1 MPDNTLRAR
10 DEAFWQTFAD
20 RYDVEPGPLNLENG
34 YFGRMSRTVVEEYQ
48 RNIELINRS
57 NSVYVRQRFEQDDSL
72 KIRAQLARLIGAPAD
87 SVALTRN
94 ASEGLQSLIRNYNRL
109 QPGDQVLICDLEY
122 DTVKGAMRWLARNR
136 GVEVVEIEHAHPA
149 TFDSLLNTYRETF
162 ARYPRL
168 KLMALTHVTHRTG
181 LVMPVQAI
189 AAAAK
194 EHGIDVILDGAHALG
209 QIEFDLTELGI
220 YFAGFN
226 LHKWIGAPLTL
237 GFIYI
242 APERLADID
251 PDMGEMHFPVTDIR
265 ARTPYSTPNIPALL
279 TLPLVLEEHHAM
291 GGAAAKGS
299 RLNHLRNLWV
309 RPARELP
316 GIEVLTPDDPRLYC
330 GITSMR
336 FIAQTDQQAMVERL
350 LNRYN
355 LFTVVRTGAACG
367 PCIRI
372 TPGLTTTAEHMTRL
386 TRALTLLSNDNTGS
400 CRSEHARDGRE
411 R

>member
-1 MPDNTLRAR
+1 MPDNTRRAR
-10 DEAFWQTFAD
+10 DEMFWQTFAD
-20 RYDVEPGPLNLENG
+20 RYEVEPGPINLENG
-34 YFGRMSRTVVEEYQ
+34 YFGRMSRTVIEEYQ

-57 NSVYVRQRFEQDDSL
+57 NSTYVRQRFEQADSTR
-72 KIRAQLARLIGAPAD
+72 IRSQVAHLIGAPAD
-87 SVALTRN
+87 SIALTRN
-94 ASEGLQSLIRNYNRL
+94 ASDGLQALIRNYNRL

-136 GVEVVEIEHAHPA
+136 GVEVIEIEHAHPA
-149 TFDSLLNTYRETF
+149 SFDSLLATYREAF
-162 ARYPRL
+162 ARHPRL

-189 AAAAK
+189 AAAAR

-209 QIEFDLTELGI
+209 QMEFDLEALGI
-220 YFAGFN
+220 AFAGYN

-251 PDMGEMHFPVTDIR
+251 PDMGEMHFPVTDVR

-279 TLPLVLEEHHAM
+279 TLPLVLEEHRAM
-291 GGAAAKGS
+291 GGAAAKGA
-299 RLNHLRNLWV
+299 RLNYLRNLWV
-309 RPARELP
+309 DKVRALP
-316 GIEVLTPDDPRLYC
+316 EIEVMTPDDPRLYC

-336 FIAQTDQQAMVERL
+336 FTRHVDQQLMVERL
-350 LNRYN
+350 LNDYN
-355 LFTVVRTGAACG
+355 LFTVTRSGAACG

-372 TPGLTTTAEHMTRL
+372 TPGLITTAADMARL
-386 TRALTLLSNDNTGS
+386 SSALTEL
-400 CRSEHARDGRE
+400 R
-411 R
+411 

>member
-1 MPDNTLRAR
+1 MPDNTRRAR

-34 YFGRMSRTVVEEYQ
+34 YFGRMSRTVIEEYQ

-57 NSVYVRQRFEQDDSL
+57 NSVYVRQRFEQGDSL
-72 KIRAQLARLIGAPAD
+72 KIRAQLARLIGVPAD
-87 SVALTRN
+87 SIALTRN

-109 QPGDQVLICDLEY
+109 QPGDQVLVCDLEY

-136 GVEVVEIEHAHPA
+136 GVEVIEIEHAHPA
-149 TFDSLLNTYRETF
+149 TFDSLLNTYREAF

-209 QIEFDLTELGI
+209 QLEFDLTDPGI
-220 YFAGFN
+220 AFAGYN

-251 PDMGEMHFPVTDIR
+251 PDMGEMHFPPTDIR
-265 ARTPYSTPNIPALL
+265 ARTSYSTPNIPALL
-279 TLPLVLEEHHAM
+279 TLPLVLEEHWAM
-291 GGAAAKGS
+291 GGASAKGA
-299 RLNHLRNLWV
+299 RLNYLRNRWV
-309 RPARELP
+309 GAARQLP
-316 GIEVLTPDDPRLYC
+316 GVEVLTPDDPRLYC

-336 FIAQTDQQAMVERL
+336 FTRHADQQLMVQRL
-350 LNRYN
+350 LNEYN
-355 LFTVVRTGAACG
+355 LFTVTRSGAACG

-372 TPGLTTTAEHMTRL
+372 TPGLTTTAADMDVL
-386 TRALTLLSNDNTGS
+386 ARALTELG
-400 CRSEHARDGRE
+400 
-411 R
+411 

>member
-10 DEAFWQTFAD
+10 DEAFWRTFAD
-20 RYDVEPGPLNLENG
+20 RYEVQPGPINLENG

-57 NSVYVRQRFEQDDSL
+57 NSVYVRQRFEQGESQ
-72 KIRAQLARLIGAPAD
+72 KISSQVAGLIGVAAE

-94 ASEGLQSLIRNYNRL
+94 ATDGLQALIRNYNRL
-109 QPGDQVLICDLEY
+109 QPGDQVLFSDLEY

-136 GVEVVEIEHAHPA
+136 GVEVIEIEHPHPA
-149 TFDSLLNTYRETF
+149 SFDSLLNTYREAFT
-162 ARYPRL
+162 RYPRL

-189 AAAAK
+189 AAAAR

-209 QIEFDLTELGI
+209 QFEFDLNELGI
-220 YFAGFN
+220 DFAAYN

-237 GFIYI
+237 GFIFI

-279 TLPLVLEEHHAM
+279 TLPLVIEEHHAM
-291 GGAAAKGS
+291 GGSTAKGT
-299 RLNHLRNLWV
+299 RLNYLRNLWV
-309 RPARELP
+309 KPARELS
-316 GIEVLTPDDPRLYC
+316 GIEVMTPDDPRLYC

-336 FIAQTDQQAMVERL
+336 FVAHADQQPMVERL
-350 LNRYN
+350 LRDYN
-355 LFTVVRTGAACG
+355 LFTVVRSGAACG

-372 TPGLTTTAEHMTRL
+372 TPGLTTTAADMMLL
-386 TRALTLLSNDNTGS
+386 TRALTEL
-400 CRSEHARDGRE
+400 R
-411 R
+411 

>member
-1 MPDNTLRAR
+1 MPDNTRRAR
-10 DEAFWQTFAD
+10 DEAFWRTFAD
-20 RYDVEPGPLNLENG
+20 RYAVDPGPVNLENG

-57 NSVYVRQRFEQDDSL
+57 NSVHVRQRFEQGESL
-72 KIRAQLARLIGAPAD
+72 EIRKQLAELVGVPAD
-87 SVALTRN
+87 TVALTRN
-94 ASEGLQSLIRNYNRL
+94 ASDGLQSLIRNYNRL
-109 QPGDQVLICDLEY
+109 TPGDQVLIGDLEY
-122 DTVKGAMRWLARNR
+122 DTVKGAMRWLARHR
-136 GVEVVEIEHAHPA
+136 GVEVIEIEHSHPA
-149 TFDSLLNTYRETF
+149 SFDSLLATYRDAF
-162 ARYPRL
+162 VRYPRL
-168 KLMALTHVTHRTG
+168 KLMALTHVTHRSG

-209 QIEFDLTELGI
+209 QLQFNLDDLGI
-220 YFAGFN
+220 AFAGFN

-279 TLPLVLEEHHAM
+279 TLPLVFEEHRAM
-291 GGAAAKGS
+291 GGSAAKGA
-299 RLNHLRNLWV
+299 RLNYLRNRWV
-309 RPARELP
+309 SAVRELP
-316 GIEVLTPDDPRLYC
+316 GIDVMTPDDPRLYC

-336 FIAQTDQQAMVERL
+336 FTRHADQQAMVERL
-350 LNRYN
+350 LKDYN
-355 LFTVVRTGAACG
+355 LFTVARSGAASG

-372 TPGLTTTAEHMTRL
+372 TPGLTTTGADMDL
-386 TRALTLLSNDNTGS
+386 LARALTEL
-400 CRSEHARDGRE
+400 R
-411 R
+411 